1 MQAGFLTKEEPVAPC
16 SADALE
22 EAFATTLAAAEKLRI
37 EPAPEEEPYVHRYE
51 EREQLTKLQKQARA
65 NAAVE
70 AGSAAAARAGVVAGV
85 ADCLLGV
92 NFMDT
97 EELGTAQGK
106 LESGIEALACD
117 AAAPEAVKRIDALNH
132 LGILWAG
139 RGESERALGLLEEA
153 KSLYLTLVEQRK
165 GGASAA
171 ALREADQLE
180 NLHTLTH
187 FYLAQAFGNLGR
199 RDESAACCHTTMIRQ
214 LARRGEAVQG
224 EHAFEPHDWAR
235 NAAQIAAY
243 YAGCVRFDWAEHCLR
258 AAGTVLATER
268 RRQLAEAEAAAA
280 AGVVAAAALTKA
292 ELAQTRT
299 YFGGKHGWQAVGE
312 PRALEGEAGHPTYP
326 EAATEAATE
335 AASTGAAP
343 ASAEAPAEA
352 PAAAAPEAAEA
363 AEAAA
368 APPPPAKP
376 QLSEHELEAAARL
389 DLAWADMYI
398 QLLKRATALLAAA
411 KGGPAADAPEGVPL
425 DDAHA
430 LRFASLGIGAPS
442 AMVVEP
448 AAIRSFEAAREV
460 YKLAAAHA
468 QRAKRFFV
476 LDGFVS
482 DHFAVLQLES
492 TAYASTAPFSRW
504 LCPLPV
510 GAYPPPPTYRYA
522 TLSAW
527 EPDAAR
533 RIAMHKMRMRLLS
546 AVDELNESAYLQISR
561 QVRFDVGGIAADML
575 EIKAAMHKDDTP
587 LRQDKKLA
595 PTVQLVVDSYA
606 KFIGAFRKEGAL
618 PTGRVEEGSEQA
630 YLLAHFHTAR
640 ALGKRHS
647 VEGLTASLD
656 AYKYLVTYFEAN
668 TVEGMEDEAKIC
680 QEMAELLPRRI
691 EMVAN
696 ALKQGQGQGGN

>member
-1 MQAGFLTKEEPVAPC
+1 MQSGFLTKEEKIDPC

-51 EREQLTKLQKQARA
+51 EREKLTKLQKQASA
-65 NAAVE
+65 NAAAE
-70 AGSAAAARAGVVAGV
+70 ADAAAAARARVVAGV

-97 EELGTAQGK
+97 EELGPAQGK

-117 AAAPEAVKRIDALNH
+117 AAAPEAVRRIDALNH

-139 RGESERALGLLEEA
+139 RGESERALGLLDEA
-153 KSLYLTLVEQRK
+153 KALYGTLTEQRK
-165 GGASAA
+165 AGAA
-171 ALREADQLE
+171 AASVLREADQLE
-180 NLHTLTH
+180 NLHTLTN
-187 FYLAQAFGNLGR
+187 FYLAQACGNLGR
-199 RDESAACCHTTMIRQ
+199 RDESAAYCHTTMIRQ

-224 EHAFEPHDWAR
+224 EHAFEPHEWAR

-243 YAGCVRFDWAEHCLR
+243 YAGCARFDWAEHCLR

-280 AGVVAAAALTKA
+280 AGIVAPAKPSKA

-299 YFGGKHGWQAVGE
+299 YFGGKHGWQEVGE

-326 EAATEAATE
+326 EAATEAA
-335 AASTGAAP
+335 STGGAP
-343 ASAEAPAEA
+343 ASAAPV
-352 PAAAAPEAAEA
+352 AAAPEAAA
-363 AEAAA
+363 
-368 APPPPAKP
+368 PAKP

-389 DLAWADMYI
+389 DLAWCDMYI
-398 QLLKRATALLAAA
+398 QLLKRATALLAASR
-411 KGGPAADAPEGVPL
+411 GGPTAGAPEGAPL
-425 DDAHA
+425 DDAHK
-430 LRFASLGIGAPS
+430 LRFASLGIGPPS
-442 AMVVEP
+442 ALVVDP

-468 QRAKRFFV
+468 KRAKGFFV

-492 TAYASTAPFSRW
+492 TAYA
-504 LCPLPV
+504 
-510 GAYPPPPTYRYA
+510 

-527 EPDAAR
+527 EPDATR
-533 RIAMHKMRMRLLS
+533 RITMHKMRMQLLS
-546 AVDELNESAYLQISR
+546 AVDELNESAYLQLTR
-561 QVRFDVGGIAADML
+561 QTRFDVGGIAADML
-575 EIKAAMHKDDTP
+575 EIKAAMHKDDKP

-606 KFIGAFRKEGAL
+606 KFIDAFRKEGKL
-618 PTGRVEEGSEQA
+618 PDRVEEGSEQA
-630 YLLAHFHTAR
+630 YLMAHFHTAR
-640 ALGKRHS
+640 ALGKRHN
-647 VEGLTASLD
+647 VESLSASLD
-656 AYKYLVTYFEAN
+656 GYKYLVTYFEAN

-680 QEMAELLPRRI
+680 KEMAELLPRRI

-696 ALKQGQGQGGN
+696 ALKQGGN